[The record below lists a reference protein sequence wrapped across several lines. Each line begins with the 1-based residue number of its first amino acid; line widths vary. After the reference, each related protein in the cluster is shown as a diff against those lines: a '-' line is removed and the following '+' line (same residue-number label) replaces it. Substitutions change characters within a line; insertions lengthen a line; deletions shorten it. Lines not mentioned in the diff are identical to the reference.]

1 MLILMLHQPRVNVR
15 RFFLYGGHLVLHQPL
30 VNARGVFFVLCSS
43 SPLAVVLFLKRL
55 VLFHFSRVR
64 PGEENCRWTRERERE
79 RERPNSR
86 GEF

>member
-1 MLILMLHQPRVNVR
+1 M
-15 RFFLYGGHLVLHQPL
+15 YGGHLVLRQPL
-30 VNARGVFFVLCSS
+30 VNARRDFFMYFVLCTS
-43 SPLAVVLFLKRL
+43 SPLAVALFLKCL